1 MKKSIKQNQLKMIKK
16 EYLKA
21 PIKQNVTLHGARL
34 AKITL

>member
-21 PIKQNVTLHGARL
+21 PIKQKVTLHGARL
-34 AKITL
+34 AIITL